1 MQRVRWREERPDW
14 SSDSMTGHSQQSKP
28 RVWLAMRKEAVG
40 DVAKASDSYGLLL
53 GLVVIDYLMLSV
65 DWTRGWPTIA
75 STALIGLTAL
85 LAFHTSH
92 VRGKPLRVVQV
103 AVVVA
108 MVAATTSSL
117 FGGDVGRGTVFVL
130 CALLILTSP
139 IAVLSRI
146 LGQERV
152 TVETLL
158 GAVSVYILLGLLFA
172 CADLAVQLLS
182 GHSFFTQPGKFD
194 AADFVYF
201 SFITMTTVGYG
212 DLSPTVGFPR
222 TMAVT
227 EALAGQI
234 FLVVTVARLVS
245 MYQRTDRGERRRV
258 IRGGTPER
266 VEDP

>member
-1 MQRVRWREERPDW
+1 MTDDAAHSTHRE
-14 SSDSMTGHSQQSKP
+14 
-28 RVWLAMRKEAVG
+28 WLLMRREAVR
-40 DVAKASDSYGLLL
+40 DIARASDSYGLLL
-53 GLVVIDYLMLSV
+53 CLVVLDYLVLSV
-65 DWTRGWPTIA
+65 DWTHGWPIVAT
-75 STALIGLTAL
+75 TALIGLTAL

-92 VRGKPLRVVQV
+92 VRGAPLRVVQAAACV
-103 AVVVA
+103 ALVA
-108 MVAATTSSL
+108 SVAGRL

-146 LGQERV
+146 LVHERV

-158 GAVSVYILLGLLFA
+158 GAISVYILLGLLFA
-172 CADLAVQLLS
+172 FADLAVQLLS
-182 GHSFFTQPGKFD
+182 GHSFFAQSGRFD
-194 AADFVYF
+194 GADFVYY

-212 DLSPTVGFPR
+212 DLSPRVGFPR

-245 MYQRTDRGERRRV
+245 MYQRTERGERLRS
-258 IRGGTPER
+258 IRSRTEHSDVAPPES
-266 VEDP
+266 

>member
-1 MQRVRWREERPDW
+1 MKDTPERSKHREWIAMQRDTVRDI
-14 SSDSMTGHSQQSKP
+14 S
-28 RVWLAMRKEAVG
+28 
-40 DVAKASDSYGLLL
+40 KASDSYGLLL
-53 GLVVIDYLMLSV
+53 GLVVIDYVVLSV

-92 VRGKPLRVVQV
+92 VRGKFLTVVQA

-108 MVAATTSSL
+108 MVAALTSSV
-117 FGGDVGRGTVFVL
+117 FGGDLGRGVVFVL

-146 LGQERV
+146 LVHEQV

-158 GAVSVYILLGLLFA
+158 GAISVFVLIGLLYAF
-172 CADLAVQLLS
+172 ADLAIQLLS
-182 GHSFFTQPGKFD
+182 GHSFFVQSGTFD

-212 DLSPTVGFPR
+212 DLSPAVGIPR

-227 EALAGQI
+227 EALVGQI
-234 FLVVTVARLVS
+234 FL
-245 MYQRTDRGERRRV
+245 
-258 IRGGTPER
+258 
-266 VEDP
+266 